1 MDGLDAFLL
10 ARIQFAANITFHIL
24 FPTISISLGWV
35 LLYFKLRFIKTRNQ
49 YWMDAYQFWVK
60 VFALTF
66 ALGVVTGITMSF
78 QFGTNWPGYMETVGN
93 IAGPLLAYEVLTA
106 FFLEAT
112 MLGVMLY
119 GRERAGETM
128 HTVATWLVAGGTTLS
143 AFWILALNSWM
154 QTPAGFEMINGQAHV
169 TSWWAVIFNPSFPYR
184 LTHMLLASGLTVAF
198 LVAGVS
204 AYRWL
209 RNDRGADVIAGL
221 KTGIYLAAMLIP
233 LQIIAGDL
241 HGLNTL
247 EHQPA
252 KLAAMEGIWKT
263 EKGVPAVLFG
273 LPDEKAKKNH
283 YEIAIPKLASLYLTH
298 SMDGEVKGLDQFEGK
313 HPPVAPVFWAFRIM
327 VGVGVLM
334 LLVSWA
340 STWQLAPWKKVA
352 PTLPASRGSLPP
364 EGSLRLRPGEAGSAA
379 LAGEEGPP
387 VRELKNWHARLLVA
401 MTFSGWVALIAGW
414 YVTEIGRQPWLVTG
428 VLTTADAA
436 STVPAPYIALTLAT
450 YLTLYVLLLIAYVSV
465 VFYLARRR
473 THADKPLDAGM
484 EDTPNPLDYPEKKGR
499 PPTAAAGAPH
509 A

>member
-35 LLYFKLRFIKTRNQ
+35 LLYFKLRFVKSQ
-49 YWMDAYQFWVK
+49 DQFWMDAYQFWVK
-60 VFALTF
+60 IFALTF
-66 ALGVVTGITMSF
+66 ALGVVSGITMSF
-78 QFGTNWPGYMETVGN
+78 QFGTNWPGYMRTVGN

-112 MLGVMLY
+112 MLGVMLFA
-119 GRERAGETM
+119 RERVSETM
-128 HTVATWLVAGGTTLS
+128 HTVATLLVAGGTTLS

-169 TSWWAVIFNPSFPYR
+169 VSWLEVIFNPSFPYR
-184 LTHMLLASGLTVAF
+184 LVHMLLASGLTVAF

-209 RNDRGADVIAGL
+209 REDRGAEVMAGL
-221 KTGIYLAAMLIP
+221 KTGIYMAALLIP

-263 EKGVPAVLFG
+263 EKGVPAVLFA
-273 LPDEKAKKNH
+273 LPDEKARENR

-340 STWQLAPWKKVA
+340 SVLQLAPWKKDPA
-352 PTLPASRGSLPP
+352 RTLT
-364 EGSLRLRPGEAGSAA
+364 
-379 LAGEEGPP
+379 
-387 VRELKNWHARLLVA
+387 VWHARVLVA
-401 MTFSGWVALIAGW
+401 MTFAGWIALVAGW

-428 VLTTADAA
+428 VLTSADAA
-436 STVPAPYIALTLAT
+436 STVPAPRIALTLSL
-450 YLTLYVLLLIAYVSV
+450 YLALYAVLLVSYVSV
-465 VFYLARRR
+465 VFYLARHKK
-473 THADKPLDAGM
+473 HAGKPFGDDDGSAG
-484 EDTPNPLDYPEKKGR
+484 ETEKELNVVNYPEKE
-499 PPTAAAGAPH
+499 GASH